1 MGRVYVMADNRDR
14 FGDHGVQDD
23 PGLFFFF
30 FLFFF
35 LFFFFHV
42 YEFGQTYTPR
52 KAFISGQGILVNCL

>member
-23 PGLFFFF
+23 PGLFLFV
-30 FLFFF
+30 FL
-35 LFFFFHV
+35 FHV